1 MDKRIAG
8 MLAAASATMMMGG
21 IAHAQEPNR
30 YGYDQIAAKNLK
42 AAETR
47 LIAQRAAEP
56 NEPSVL
62 LNLAFVYKK
71 TNRAAEAEALYN
83 AVLAQPDVLMALGS
97 GKPAWSHA
105 LAMKGLG
112 RSTEFAGR

>member
-8 MLAAASATMMMGG
+8 ALAAASVMMLGG
-21 IAHAQEPNR
+21 VAHAQQPNR
-30 YGYDQIAAKNLK
+30 YGYDQIAAKNMT
-42 AAETR
+42 AAESR
-47 LIAQRAAEP
+47 LVAQRLAEP

-71 TNRAAEAEALYN
+71 TNRTAEAEALYN

-97 GKPAWSHA
+97 GKPASSHM
-105 LAMKGLG
+105 LAMRGLG
-112 RSTEFAGR
+112 RPMIYAGR

>member
-1 MDKRIAG
+1 MNKRIASA
-8 MLAAASATMMMGG
+8 LIAASAMTIGG
-21 IAHAQEPNR
+21 AAYAQDANP
-30 YGYDQIAAKNLK
+30 YGYDQIAAKNLQ
-42 AAETR
+42 AAEKR
-47 LIAQRAAEP
+47 LVAQRAAEP

-71 TNRAAEAEALYN
+71 TNRTAEARALYN
-83 AVLAQPDVLMALGS
+83 DVLAQPDVLMALGS

-112 RSTEFAGR
+112 RSTDFAGR

>member
-1 MDKRIAG
+1 MKKQTAG
-8 MLAAASATMMMGG
+8 ALLAASAMMIGG
-21 IAHAQEPNR
+21 AAHAQDANP
-30 YGYDQIAAKNLK
+30 YGYDQIAAKNLQ
-42 AAETR
+42 AAEKR
-47 LIAQRAAEP
+47 LVSQREAEP

-62 LNLAFVYKK
+62 INLAYVYKK
-71 TNRAAEAEALYN
+71 TNRVAEARSLYD

-112 RSTEFAGR
+112 RSTDFAGR